1 MCTFLALGLLATG
14 VSAYGAIQQGRA
26 AQSAANYNARVAEM
40 NAKIADKAAQDELE
54 RGARDEQRKRIEVAA
69 IAGQQK
75 AGMAAA
81 GLDITYGTPL
91 EMLVDTAYAGEMDAL
106 TIRTNANRAAY
117 NREVQATNLRAQG
130 QMYEFEGKSARSG
143 SMLSAIG
150 TIAGGVGSAYGKFA
164 ETYGRNP
171 TMKDIF
177 A

>member
-1 MCTFLALGLLATG
+1 MCTFLALALVSTG
-14 VSAYGAIQQGRA
+14 ISAYGAIQQGKA
-26 AQSAANYNARVAEM
+26 ASAAAKYNAAVANM
-40 NAKIADKAAQDELE
+40 NAKIADRAAKDELE

-81 GLDITYGTPL
+81 GLDITFGTPL

-117 NREVQATNLRAQG
+117 NREVEATNMRAQANL
-130 QMYEFEGKSARSG
+130 YEFEGKSARSG
-143 SMLSAIG
+143 AMLSAIG
-150 TIAGGVGSAYGKFA
+150 TIAGGIGSASGKFA
-164 ETYGRNP
+164 EVYGRNP
-171 TMKDIF
+171 TIKDVF